1 MKNFSQPQNRRD
13 FFKHGANAA
22 TAFTIGMHLG
32 ACKTV
37 AGSLSEGETQEFKAN
52 AWLTLRKDGTYE
64 FMLDKTEMGQGAMT
78 GLATIVAEA
87 LNTPPESLQIK
98 FAPANR
104 IYNNLDLGLQVTGG
118 STSVRTSYR
127 PLLKAGAMMKHAI
140 LRAAATSSKT
150 NIKDLKLV
158 GAEVL
163 GKNGK
168 KIADSGALIH
178 LMTLDGLD
186 DIEAEGLPTK
196 GTYVGS
202 FDRRLDAK
210 SKVMGTARFGI
221 DVDAIGG
228 LSPEIAVI
236 IRCPEIVG
244 GAPHS
249 VDTKALEKH
258 PAVRK
263 ALALDFGVV
272 LIGPSFGQLQ
282 LALAELAPSI
292 KWTKTKTKWDSKAID
307 KQMLALKDSD
317 DASEITET
325 GAIKKAAIACDKV
338 IEAQYDAPYLA
349 HAAMEPM
356 NATAVVAN
364 GRCKIIAPTQ
374 NPGLVRA
381 AVAAR
386 LGMNENEVDVEV
398 TFLGGGFG
406 RRLEADYAVE
416 AALIAQAAKTAVKV
430 LWTREQDMTAGPFRP
445 ISKHFFRG
453 GIKNGKAHFW
463 HHQLVTPSIMRQRA
477 THWVVGMMPSWSPN
491 WLTNSAG
498 SVASSLI
505 NASGKDSTSFEGAD
519 KLAYRIPNV
528 LVTNID
534 PDIDIP
540 VCFFRS
546 VGHSHTG
553 FAVESFID
561 EMAIA
566 AKKDPYQFRRDLL
579 KDDKRQLAVLDLAA
593 EKSGWETPAGP
604 DVFRGI
610 AVVYSYKSYVAMV
623 AQIRKK
629 GDGTL
634 KIEKFV
640 AAVDCGKIINPDIVK
655 MQIESG
661 IIFGLSMALAS
672 EITFTDGVVQQT
684 NFHQYEVLRMSD
696 HPDIEVHIVE
706 SSANPTGVGEPGVP
720 PVAAALGNALFQATG
735 QRRRKMPFSLNT

>member
-1 MKNFSQPQNRRD
+1 MRIFSRPHNRRD
-13 FFKHGANAA
+13 FLKHGAHAA

-37 AGSLSEGETQEFKAN
+37 AGSLSEGDVQEFKAN

-87 LNTPPESLQIK
+87 LNTPPESLLIK

-118 STSVRTSYR
+118 STSVRTSYK

-140 LRAAATSSKT
+140 LRAAATSTKT
-150 NIKDLKLV
+150 NVKDLKLA
-158 GAEVL
+158 GAEIL

-168 KIADSGALIH
+168 KIASTGSLIH

-186 DIEAEGLPTK
+186 EVKAESLPNK
-196 GTYVGS
+196 GTYIGS

-210 SKVMGTARFGI
+210 AKVMGTALFGI
-221 DVDAIGG
+221 DVDKVAGVT
-228 LSPEIAVI
+228 PEIAVV
-236 IRCPEIVG
+236 IRCPDLNG
-244 GAPHS
+244 GEPQH
-249 VDTKALEKH
+249 VDTKIIEKH
-258 PAVRK
+258 PAVTT
-263 ALALDFGVV
+263 AIVLDFGVV
-272 LIGPSFGQLQ
+272 LIGSSFGQLK
-282 LALAELAPSI
+282 LAMTELAASI
-292 KWTKTKTKWDSKAID
+292 KWKKTIDKWDSKSID
-307 KQMLALKDSD
+307 KRMLALKDND
-317 DASEITET
+317 DATNITET
-325 GAIKKAAIACDKV
+325 GAIKKAAGACDNV

-349 HAAMEPM
+349 HAPMEPM
-356 NATAVVAN
+356 NATAVVAK

-381 AVAAR
+381 AVAAS
-386 LGMNENEVDVEV
+386 LGINENDVDVEV

-416 AALIAQAAKTAVKV
+416 AALIAQAAKRPVKV
-430 LWTREQDMTAGPFRP
+430 MWTREQDMTLGPFRP

-453 GIKNGKAHFW
+453 GIKNGKPHFW
-463 HHQLVTPSIMRQRA
+463 HHQLVTPSIMRQRSK
-477 THWVVGMMPSWSPN
+477 HWVVGMMPSWSPN
-491 WLTNSAG
+491 WMTNSAG

-505 NASGKDSTSFEGAD
+505 KTSGKDSTSFEGAD
-519 KLAYRIPNV
+519 KLPYRIPHI
-528 LVTNID
+528 LVTSVD

-566 AKKDPYQFRRDLL
+566 AKKDPYQFRRDQL

-593 EKSGWETPAGP
+593 KKSGWDSPAQSG
-604 DVFRGI
+604 VCRGI
-610 AVVYSYKSYVAMV
+610 AVVYSFKSYVAMV

-629 GDGTL
+629 SDGTL

-640 AAVDCGKIINPDIVK
+640 AAIDCGKVINPDIVK
-655 MQIESG
+655 MQMESG
-661 IIFGLSMALAS
+661 IIFGLSMALCS
-672 EITFTDGVVQQT
+672 EITLTDGVVQQT

-696 HPDIEVHIVE
+696 HPEIDIHIVD
-706 SSANPTGVGEPGVP
+706 SDANPTGVGEPGVP

-735 QRRRKMPFSLNT
+735 KRHRKMPFNLNT